1 MTEISVVAQEIAA
14 SRQRG
19 VLADEGKLWEKL
31 RLDAE
36 RVAAGEEMLR
46 GFLDLIVL
54 HHDGF
59 PSALGLL
66 LARKLAEYSMRAEQ
80 LDEIARAA
88 MAGDPGIITAAI
100 ADLVAIRT
108 RDPAAENY
116 LRPFLYYK
124 GFHALQWH
132 RISHWLWS
140 DGRRELAHFL
150 QSRVSQF
157 CRRYPSRR
165 AYREWRVYRPRYSYQ
180 CGDRRR

>member
-14 SRQRG
+14 SGQRG

-46 GFLDLIVL
+46 GFLDLVVL

-80 LDEIARAA
+80 WDEIARAA
-88 MAGDPGIITAAI
+88 MAGDPGSSPPRSPTWSPFG
-100 ADLVAIRT
+100 RET
-108 RDPAAENY
+108 
-116 LRPFLYYK
+116 LRQKLFE
-124 GFHALQWH
+124 A
-132 RISHWLWS
+132 
-140 DGRRELAHFL
+140 
-150 QSRVSQF
+150 VS
-157 CRRYPSRR
+157 
-165 AYREWRVYRPRYSYQ
+165 VL
-180 CGDRRR
+180 

>member
-46 GFLDLIVL
+46 GFLDLVVL

-59 PSALGLL
+59 PSALGLR

-88 MAGDPGIITAAI
+88 MVGDPGIITAAI

-108 RDPAAENY
+108 RVH
-116 LRPFLYYK
+116 LRR
-124 GFHALQWH
+124 GWV
-132 RISHWLWS
+132 R
-140 DGRRELAHFL
+140 
-150 QSRVSQF
+150 
-157 CRRYPSRR
+157 
-165 AYREWRVYRPRYSYQ
+165 
-180 CGDRRR
+180 